1 MRTSA
6 ERELVDRLAR
16 YDSLLEVGIGRRPG
30 VAATLASAGCR
41 VVAMDVDPDAV
52 VDARERVPPDVEV
65 YRDDVVDVA
74 RREPP
79 EPRYDVEAVYGRNLP
94 AELQR
99 PTRRLAR
106 RLEADCLFTTLGF
119 EEPVVR
125 VERRRIGEDV
135 LYVARR

>member
-1 MRTSA
+1 MRSAA

-41 VVAMDVDPDAV
+41 VVATDVDPAAV
-52 VDARERVPPDVEV
+52 VDARKRVPSDVQV
-65 YRDDVVDVA
+65 YRDDVVDVVG
-74 RREPP
+74 RESL
-79 EPRYDVEAVYGRNLP
+79 EPRYDVEAVYGRNLQ

-99 PTRRLAR
+99 PARTLAR
-106 RLEADCLFTTLGF
+106 RIDADCLFTTLGF
-119 EEPVVR
+119 EEPVIP
-125 VERRRIGEDV
+125 VERRRVGEDV